1 LSGLAAFAKEAC
13 RIYNAA
19 QLYQWKLAEPL
30 LGDAGFFASHGIY
43 QEDKMSKRVLFFAL
57 FVIVVMVA
65 ACAPAPSPTPV
76 PPPKAPEPTKAPA
89 PTGAPTTVPPMV
101 APTAIPP
108 TAAPTAAPAP
118 KAPEPTKAAAPDK
131 VTVAYVA
138 ITNFA
143 PLYVAIERGYLKEQ
157 SIEVNAQKVTTAAD
171 ALPFLATGQ
180 YDIGGVGIAAA
191 TFNGFNKGLDFRIV
205 ASAAI
210 QPLKNGPTVILVRKD
225 LKDSGKVKSVA
236 DLKGLKVGVAG
247 AAGSTGA
254 YFVAKALKDVSLT
267 FKDVTAVN
275 LANPDLVLGMKQGS
289 IDAALVGP
297 PYSDQIIKDGTGVLL
312 AQDVA
317 PGAMTTVW
325 MYSGKFIKERPDV
338 ARRFMLALVKGA
350 RAMQG
355 AGYLDP
361 ENIKAYIKYTPST
374 EDAIK
379 TGLPPFIDPDLKIY
393 LDSIKNLEEI
403 FRGEGWTDYTTV
415 IPSDKMVDASF
426 VDNAVKALG
435 AFKP

>member
-1 LSGLAAFAKEAC
+1 
-13 RIYNAA
+13 
-19 QLYQWKLAEPL
+19 
-30 LGDAGFFASHGIY
+30 
-43 QEDKMSKRVLFFAL
+43 MSQRFTILAL
-57 FVIVVMVA
+57 FVVAILLA
-65 ACAPAPSPTPV
+65 ACATPTPTAV
-76 PPPKAPEPTKAPA
+76 PPTAVPATKAPEPTKAAATVA
-89 PTGAPTTVPPMV
+89 PTV
-101 APTAIPP
+101 APTAVPATKAPEP
-108 TAAPTAAPAP
+108 TKP
-118 KAPEPTKAAAPDK
+118 PEPTKAAAPDK

-143 PLYVAIERGYLKEQ
+143 PLYIAIERGYMKEQ
-157 SIEVNAQKVTTAAD
+157 NIEVSAQKVTTAAD

-180 YDIGGVGIAAA
+180 YDAGGIGMAAA
-191 TFNGFNKGLDFRIV
+191 TFNGFNKALDFRIV

-236 DLKGLKVGVAG
+236 DLKGMKVGVAG

-254 YFVAKALKDVSLT
+254 YFVAKALRDVNLT
-267 FKDVTAVN
+267 FKDITAVN
-275 LANPDLVLGMKQGS
+275 LANPDLVLAMKQS
-289 IDAALVGP
+289 SVDAALVGP
-297 PYSDQIIKDGTGVLL
+297 PYSDQILKDGTGVLL
-312 AQDVA
+312 AQDTA

-338 ARRFMLALVKGA
+338 ARRFMLALVKGS

-355 AGYLDP
+355 AKYLDP

-379 TGLPPFIDPDLKIY
+379 TGIPPFIDPDLKVY
-393 LDSIKNLEEI
+393 LDSVKSLEEV
-403 FRGEGWTDYTTV
+403 FRAEGWTDYTNV
-415 IPSDKMVDASF
+415 IAADKMADTSF
-426 VDNAVKALG
+426 VDNAVKVLG

>member
-1 LSGLAAFAKEAC
+1 VRARADARAHC
-13 RIYNAA
+13 RTA
-19 QLYQWKLAEPL
+19 
-30 LGDAGFFASHGIY
+30 
-43 QEDKMSKRVLFFAL
+43 
-57 FVIVVMVA
+57 
-65 ACAPAPSPTPV
+65 T
-76 PPPKAPEPTKAPA
+76 KAPEPTKAPA
-89 PTGAPTTVPPMV
+89 PTV
-101 APTAIPP
+101 AP
-108 TAAPTAAPAP
+108 TAAPT

-143 PLYVAIERGYLKEQ
+143 PLYVAMERGLMKEQ
-157 SIEVNAQKVTTAAD
+157 NIEVTLQKVTTAAD

-180 YDIGGVGIAAA
+180 YDVGGVGMAAA

-210 QPLKNGPTVILVRKD
+210 QPLKNGPTIILVRKE
-225 LKDSGKVKSVA
+225 LKDSGKIKTVA
-236 DLKGLKVGVAG
+236 DLKGMKVGIAG

-254 YFVAKALKDVSLT
+254 YFVAKALRDVGLT
-267 FKDVTAVN
+267 FKDITAVN

-338 ARRFMLALVKGA
+338 AKRFMIALVKGA
-350 RAMQG
+350 REMQG
-355 AGYLDP
+355 AKYLDP
-361 ENIKAYIKYTPST
+361 ENIKAYLKYTPST

-379 TGLPPFIDPDLKIY
+379 TGTPPFIDPDLKIY
-393 LDSIKNLEEI
+393 LDSVKNLEEV
-403 FRGEGWTDYTTV
+403 FRAEGWTDYTTV
-415 IPSDKMVDASF
+415 IPTDKMVDTSF
-426 VDNAVKALG
+426 QENAVKVLG
-435 AFKP
+435 AFK

>member
-1 LSGLAAFAKEAC
+1 M
-13 RIYNAA
+13 N
-19 QLYQWKLAEPL
+19 
-30 LGDAGFFASHGIY
+30 
-43 QEDKMSKRVLFFAL
+43 KRVLVFAW
-57 FVIVVMVA
+57 VMLAVLVA
-65 ACAPAPSPTPV
+65 ACAPAPTPAPTAA
-76 PPPKAPEPTKAPA
+76 PPTKAPEPTKPA
-89 PTGAPTTVPPMV
+89 PTV
-101 APTAIPP
+101 APTAL
-108 TAAPTAAPAP
+108 PAT

-143 PLYVAIERGYLKEQ
+143 PLYVAVERGFMQEQ
-157 SIEVNAQKVTTAAD
+157 NIEVTPQKVTTAAN

-180 YDIGGVGIAAA
+180 YDVGGVGMAAA
-191 TFNGFNKGLDFRIV
+191 SFNGFNKGLDFRIV

-225 LKDSGKVKSVA
+225 LKDAGKVKTVA
-236 DLKGLKVGVAG
+236 DLKGMKVGIAG

-254 YFVAKALKDVSLT
+254 YFVAKALRDVGLT
-267 FKDVTAVN
+267 FKDITAVN

-325 MYSGKFIKERPDV
+325 MYSGKFIKERPEV
-338 ARRFMLALVKGA
+338 AKRFMLALVKGA

-355 AGYLDP
+355 AKYLDP

-374 EDAIK
+374 EAAIK
-379 TGLPPFIDPDLKIY
+379 AGTPPFIDPDLKIY
-393 LDSIKNLEEI
+393 LDSVKNLEEV
-403 FRGEGWTDYTTV
+403 FRAEGWTDYTTV
-415 IPSDKMVDASF
+415 IPTDKMIDASF
-426 VDNAVKALG
+426 QENAVKVLG
-435 AFKP
+435 PFK

>member
-1 LSGLAAFAKEAC
+1 
-13 RIYNAA
+13 
-19 QLYQWKLAEPL
+19 
-30 LGDAGFFASHGIY
+30 
-43 QEDKMSKRVLFFAL
+43 MSKRVLVLAL
-57 FVIVVMVA
+57 LVMAVLIA
-65 ACAPAPSPTPV
+65 ACAPAPTPAPTAA
-76 PPPKAPEPTKAPA
+76 PPTKAPEPTKAPA
-89 PTGAPTTVPPMV
+89 PTV
-101 APTAIPP
+101 AP
-108 TAAPTAAPAP
+108 TAAPT

-143 PLYVAIERGYLKEQ
+143 PLYVAMERGLMKEQ
-157 SIEVNAQKVTTAAD
+157 NIEVTLQKVTTAAD

-180 YDIGGVGIAAA
+180 YDVGGVGMAAA
-191 TFNGFNKGLDFRIV
+191 TFNGFNKGMDFRIV

-210 QPLKNGPTVILVRKD
+210 QPLKNGPTIILVRKE
-225 LKDSGKVKSVA
+225 LKDSGKVKTVA
-236 DLKGLKVGVAG
+236 DLKGMKVGIAG

-254 YFVAKALKDVSLT
+254 YFVAKALRDVGLT
-267 FKDVTAVN
+267 FKDITAVN

-338 ARRFMLALVKGA
+338 AKRFMIALVKGA
-350 RAMQG
+350 REMQG
-355 AGYLDP
+355 AKYLDP
-361 ENIKAYIKYTPST
+361 ENIKAYLKYTPST

-379 TGLPPFIDPDLKIY
+379 TGTPPFIDPDLKIY
-393 LDSIKNLEEI
+393 LDSVKNLEEV
-403 FRGEGWTDYTTV
+403 FRAEGWTDYTTV
-415 IPSDKMVDASF
+415 IPTDKMVDTSF
-426 VDNAVKALG
+426 QENAVKVLG
-435 AFKP
+435 AFK

>member
-1 LSGLAAFAKEAC
+1 
-13 RIYNAA
+13 
-19 QLYQWKLAEPL
+19 
-30 LGDAGFFASHGIY
+30 
-43 QEDKMSKRVLFFAL
+43 MSKRVLVLAL
-57 FVIVVMVA
+57 LALVVSIA
-65 ACAPAPSPTPV
+65 ACAPAPTPAPTAA
-76 PPPKAPEPTKAPA
+76 PPTKAPEPTKAPA
-89 PTGAPTTVPPMV
+89 PTV
-101 APTAIPP
+101 APTV
-108 TAAPTAAPAP
+108 APTKAPEP
-118 KAPEPTKAAAPDK
+118 TKPPEPTKAAAPDK

-143 PLYVAIERGYLKEQ
+143 PLYVAVERGLMKEQ
-157 SIEVNAQKVTTAAD
+157 NIEVTLQKVTTAAD

-180 YDIGGVGIAAA
+180 YDVGGVGMAAA

-210 QPLKNGPTVILVRKD
+210 QPLKNGPTIILVRKE
-225 LKDSGKVKSVA
+225 LKDSGKVKTVA
-236 DLKGLKVGVAG
+236 DLKGMKVGIAG

-254 YFVAKALKDVSLT
+254 YFVAKALRDVGLT
-267 FKDVTAVN
+267 FKDITAVN

-325 MYSGKFIKERPDV
+325 MYSGKFIKERPEV
-338 ARRFMLALVKGA
+338 AKRFMIALVKGA

-355 AGYLDP
+355 AKYLDP

-393 LDSIKNLEEI
+393 LDSVKNLEEV
-403 FRGEGWTDYTTV
+403 FRAEGWTDYTAV
-415 IPSDKMVDASF
+415 IPADKMIDASF
-426 VDNAVKALG
+426 VDNAVKVLG

>member
-1 LSGLAAFAKEAC
+1 MNKHTRMIALVFVVLA
-13 RIYNAA
+13 I
-19 QLYQWKLAEPL
+19 
-30 LGDAGFFASHGIY
+30 
-43 QEDKMSKRVLFFAL
+43 AL
-57 FVIVVMVA
+57 A
-65 ACAPAPSPTPV
+65 ACAPAPTPV
-76 PPPKAPEPTKAPA
+76 P
-89 PTGAPTTVPPMV
+89 
-101 APTAIPP
+101 TAAPP
-108 TAAPTAAPAP
+108 TAAPKPTTAPATSAPAATAAPKPTTAPTVAATTAPTAAPTTAAPATTASTTSSAGSKGP
-118 KAPEPTKAAAPDK
+118 ADK

-143 PLYVAIERGYLKEQ
+143 PLYVAIERGYMKDQNLDV
-157 SIEVNAQKVTTAAD
+157 STQKVTTAAD

-210 QPLKNGPTVILVRKD
+210 QPLKNGPTIILVRKE
-225 LKDSGKVKSVA
+225 LSDSGKVKKVA

-254 YFVAKALKDVSLT
+254 YFVAKALRDSGLT

-275 LANPDLVLGMKQGS
+275 LANPDLVLGMKQSS

-312 AQDVA
+312 AQDIA

-325 MYSGKFIKERPDV
+325 MYSGKLIKERPDV
-338 ARRFMLALVKGA
+338 AKRFMIALVQGA

-355 AGYLDP
+355 DKYLDP
-361 ENIKAYIKYTPST
+361 QNIAAYLKYTPST

-379 TGLPPFIDPDLKIY
+379 TGAPPYIDPDLKIY
-393 LDSIKNLEEI
+393 LDSIKNMEEV
-403 FRGEGWTDYTTV
+403 FRAEGWTDYTAV
-415 IPSDKMVDASF
+415 ISSDKMVDSSF
-426 VDNAVKALG
+426 VDNADKVAPPVK
-435 AFKP
+435 

>member
-1 LSGLAAFAKEAC
+1 MNRKLIVLFTVLAA
-13 RIYNAA
+13 
-19 QLYQWKLAEPL
+19 
-30 LGDAGFFASHGIY
+30 
-43 QEDKMSKRVLFFAL
+43 VLVL
-57 FVIVVMVA
+57 A
-65 ACAPAPSPTPV
+65 ACAPAPTPV
-76 PPPKAPEPTKAPA
+76 P
-89 PTGAPTTVPPMV
+89 
-101 APTAIPP
+101 TAAPP
-108 TAAPTAAPAP
+108 TAAPKATTAPATVAPTTAPTAAAT
-118 KAPEPTKAAAPDK
+118 KAPTTAPTSAPTSAPTAAATKAAGPADK

-143 PLYVAIERGYLKEQ
+143 PLYVAIERGYMKEQ
-157 SIEVNAQKVTTAAD
+157 NIEVTPQKVTTAAD

-180 YDIGGVGIAAA
+180 YDAGGVGIAAA
-191 TFNGFNKGLDFRIV
+191 TFNGFNKGLDFKIV

-210 QPLKNGPTVILVRKD
+210 QPLKNGPTIILVRKD
-225 LKDSGKVKSVA
+225 LKDSGKVKTVA

-254 YFVAKALKDVSLT
+254 YFVAKALRDAGLT
-267 FKDVTAVN
+267 FKDITSVN
-275 LANPDLVLGMKQGS
+275 LANPDLVQAMKQSS

-312 AQDVA
+312 AQDMA

-338 ARRFMLALVKGA
+338 AQRFMTALVKGA

-355 AGYLDP
+355 AKYLDP

-379 TGLPPFIDPDLKIY
+379 TGAPPFIDPDLKIY
-393 LDSIKNLEEI
+393 IDSIKNMEDV
-403 FRGEGWTDYTTV
+403 FRGEGWTDYTNV
-415 IPSDKMVDASF
+415 IPTDKMVDSSF
-426 VDNAVKALG
+426 EENAVKAVG
-435 AFKP
+435 K

>member
-1 LSGLAAFAKEAC
+1 
-13 RIYNAA
+13 
-19 QLYQWKLAEPL
+19 
-30 LGDAGFFASHGIY
+30 
-43 QEDKMSKRVLFFAL
+43 MSKRVLVLAL
-57 FVIVVMVA
+57 LVMAVLIA
-65 ACAPAPSPTPV
+65 ACAPAPTPAPTAA
-76 PPPKAPEPTKAPA
+76 PPTKAPEPTKAPA
-89 PTGAPTTVPPMV
+89 PTV
-101 APTAIPP
+101 AP
-108 TAAPTAAPAP
+108 TAAPT

-143 PLYVAIERGYLKEQ
+143 PLYVAMERGLMKEQ
-157 SIEVNAQKVTTAAD
+157 NIEVTLQKVTTAAD

-180 YDIGGVGIAAA
+180 YDVGGVGMAAA

-210 QPLKNGPTVILVRKD
+210 QPLKNGPTIILVRKE
-225 LKDSGKVKSVA
+225 LKDSGKVKTVA
-236 DLKGLKVGVAG
+236 DLKGMKVGIAG

-254 YFVAKALKDVSLT
+254 YFVAKALRDVGLT
-267 FKDVTAVN
+267 FKDITAVN

-338 ARRFMLALVKGA
+338 AKRFMIALVKGA
-350 RAMQG
+350 REMQG
-355 AGYLDP
+355 AKYLDP
-361 ENIKAYIKYTPST
+361 ENIKAYLKYTPST

-379 TGLPPFIDPDLKIY
+379 TGTPPFIDPDLKIY
-393 LDSIKNLEEI
+393 LDSVKNLEEV
-403 FRGEGWTDYTTV
+403 FRAEGWTDYTTV
-415 IPSDKMVDASF
+415 IPTDKMVDTSF
-426 VDNAVKALG
+426 QENAVKVLG
-435 AFKP
+435 AFK

>member
-1 LSGLAAFAKEAC
+1 MF
-13 RIYNAA
+13 
-19 QLYQWKLAEPL
+19 
-30 LGDAGFFASHGIY
+30 
-43 QEDKMSKRVLFFAL
+43 KRVLVFAL
-57 FVIVVMVA
+57 LALVVLVA
-65 ACAPAPSPTPV
+65 ACAPAPT
-76 PPPKAPEPTKAPA
+76 PA
-89 PTGAPTTVPPMV
+89 PTA
-101 APTAIPP
+101 APP
-108 TAAPTAAPAP
+108 TAAPKPTEAPKPTVAATAAPTVAP
-118 KAPEPTKAAAPDK
+118 VPTVAPTAVPATKAPEPTKAAAPDK

-143 PLYVAIERGYLKEQ
+143 PLYIAIERGYMKEQ
-157 SIEVNAQKVTTAAD
+157 NIEVDPQKVTTAAD

-191 TFNGFNKGLDFRIV
+191 TFNGFNKSLDFRIV

-210 QPLKNGPTVILVRKD
+210 QPLKNGPTIILVRKD
-225 LKDSGKVKSVA
+225 LKDSGKVKTVA
-236 DLKGLKVGVAG
+236 DLKGMKIGIAG

-254 YFVAKALKDVSLT
+254 YFVAKALKDVGLS
-267 FKDVTAVN
+267 FKDINAVN
-275 LANPDLVLGMKQGS
+275 LANPDLVLGMKQAS
-289 IDAALVGP
+289 VDAVLAGP

-338 ARRFMLALVKGA
+338 AKRFMLALVKGA

-355 AGYLDP
+355 DKYLDP

-379 TGLPPFIDPDLKIY
+379 SGVPPFIDPDLKIY
-393 LDSIKNLEEI
+393 LDSIKSLEEI
-403 FRGEGWTDYTTV
+403 FRGEGWTDYTNV
-415 IPSDKMVDASF
+415 IPSEKMVDTSF
-426 VDNAVKALG
+426 ADNAVKVLG